1 MLAFGLQVD
10 PGLDFGDSIVILG
23 LTTIGVAPEHRRRRI
38 AERLLVRLEG
48 ALKAKGISTIML
60 EVRVSNVSAQDL
72 YSRTGYSIVQRLPKY
87 YNNGEDGFLMMK
99 SLL

>member
-1 MLAFGLQVD
+1 
-10 PGLDFGDSIVILG
+10 
-23 LTTIGVAPEHRRRRI
+23 
-38 AERLLVRLEG
+38 
-48 ALKAKGISTIML
+48 ML
-60 EVRVSNVSAQDL
+60 EVRVCKVSAQDL